1 MHMSQQSL
9 ISKET
14 RSPQDMQDEIFRAM
28 SADRK
33 LEVAAGLWKLAREL
47 DGVKID
53 YGANRSKT
61 PSLRD
66 RKDFK

>member
-1 MHMSQQSL
+1 MGQPSL

-14 RSPQDMQDEIFRAM
+14 KSPQDMQDEIFRAM

-33 LEVAAGLWKLAREL
+33 LEVAAGLWNLAREI
-47 DGVKID
+47 DGAKID

-66 RKDFK
+66 RKDFR